1 LKFCFV
7 YLRKRE
13 REKEREKIERGRET
27 EKRVSCGI
35 ITMKGDGSEVR
46 KRR

>member
-1 LKFCFV
+1 VRERLKFCFV
-7 YLRKRE
+7 YLRERE
-13 REKEREKIERGRET
+13 RKERET